1 MKILGIVAGRH
12 NGNSEILVKEALL
25 ACQEAGAECKL
36 INLFDYNI
44 EHCTGCEACTM
55 QMGDV
60 AMGKLDKYN
69 GCILKSKDD
78 MDKIV
83 QEMYTC
89 NGIIVGVPTYDLTPS
104 SLYLK
109 FAQRFLA
116 YELSFLLEIG
126 AVKVIE
132 GKIVDRFST
141 FVNPREPIPFEI
153 EQLTSISDEM
163 VIDAPVIEDILPKFL
178 EFCEGCVLIAHNASF
193 DAGFIQENCRLMEI
207 VTDFTVGDTV
217 AMARILL
224 PALNKFKLDTVAKA
238 LNISLDHHHRRW
250 TMRPVRQRFL

>member
-1 MKILGIVAGRH
+1 MWCLTWRPPVCRR
-12 NGNSEILVKEALL
+12 S
-25 ACQEAGAECKL
+25 
-36 INLFDYNI
+36 
-44 EHCTGCEACTM
+44 TTR
-55 QMGDV
+55 
-60 AMGKLDKYN
+60 
-69 GCILKSKDD
+69 
-78 MDKIV
+78 
-83 QEMYTC
+83 
-89 NGIIVGVPTYDLTPS
+89 II
-104 SLYLK
+104 
-109 FAQRFLA
+109 
-116 YELSFLLEIG
+116 EIG

-193 DAGFIQENCRLMEI
+193 DAGFIQENCRRMGI
-207 VTDFTVGDTV
+207 DTDFTVGDTV

-238 LNISLDHHHRRW
+238 LNISLGSSSPGGGRCGLYRRDL
-250 TMRPVRQRFL
+250 REIYSDVQR